1 MFKRVIVPVLGFA
14 VLFGT
19 LGAGAARAE
28 LKIGYIRSDYIFSKY
43 EPYQQ
48 AQKQLDALQKEQF
61 DQLEK
66 MRTEIEKDAKDA
78 DSKTMLMTDEAKRSK
93 YEELNKRQQDLQARY
108 EELVSD
114 DGILMKKQQEL
125 LQPIID
131 RINEVIM
138 RLARAD
144 AYDYIF
150 DATVSAG
157 SPILFAAD
165 KYDLSDRILE
175 ELKKGGSASGSTA
188 K

>member
-1 MFKRVIVPVLGFA
+1 M
-14 VLFGT
+14 LFGI
-19 LGAGAARAE
+19 LGSGAARAE
-28 LKIGYIRSDYIFSKY
+28 LKIGYIRSDYIFDKY
-43 EPYQQ
+43 EPYLE
-48 AQKQLDALQKEQF
+48 AQKQLDALQKEQY

-66 MRTEIEKDAKDA
+66 MRTDLEKKAQEA
-78 DSKTMLMTDEAKRSK
+78 DKQAMLMTDEIKRQK
-93 YEELNKRQQDLQARY
+93 YEELNKQQQELQARY
-108 EELVSD
+108 EQVVGDNGL
-114 DGILMKKQQEL
+114 IMKKQQEL

-138 RLARAD
+138 RLARAE

-175 ELKKGGSASGSTA
+175 ELKKGGSAA